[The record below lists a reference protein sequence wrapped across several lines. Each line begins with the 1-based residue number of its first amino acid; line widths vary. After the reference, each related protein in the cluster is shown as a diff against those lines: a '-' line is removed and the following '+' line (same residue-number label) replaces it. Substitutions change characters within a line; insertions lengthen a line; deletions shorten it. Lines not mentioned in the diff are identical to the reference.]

1 MYYLEMI
8 QRFWEFNKAA
18 KVTPTEVFLYLY
30 LLKIGYDNNRYD
42 FKISD
47 MELGSELGLAR
58 GTIRSIKEKLKD
70 RGLVKF
76 QTSNSHP
83 CHYRLVLDYPF
94 FIESAETKE
103 IHKSTAQK
111 LLPDIEN
118 QNKENEN
125 IPSWEEF
132 IGFAKTLESYESKMK
147 LFIREKYESWIRK
160 GWKNSSH
167 RPITNWK
174 LTLKSLLPYM
184 KNFNEDISMSLQD
197 IPNIKRPNP

>member
-18 KVTPTEVFLYLY
+18 KITPTEVFLYLY

-58 GTIRSIKEKLKD
+58 GTIRSTKEKLKD

-94 FIESAETKE
+94 FIEPAEKKE
-103 IHKSTAQK
+103 IQNSTAQK
-111 LLPDIEN
+111 LPPQIEN
-118 QNKENEN
+118 QNKENGN

-132 IGFAKTLESYESKMK
+132 IGYAETLEGYESKMG
-147 LFIREKYESWIRK
+147 LLIRKKYESWISK
-160 GWKNSSH
+160 GWKNSSD
-167 RPITNWK
+167 RRIINWK
-174 LTLKSLLPYM
+174 STLKSLLPYI
-184 KNFNEDISMSLQD
+184 KKLQGRYRRVVTRHS
-197 IPNIKRPNP
+197 KY